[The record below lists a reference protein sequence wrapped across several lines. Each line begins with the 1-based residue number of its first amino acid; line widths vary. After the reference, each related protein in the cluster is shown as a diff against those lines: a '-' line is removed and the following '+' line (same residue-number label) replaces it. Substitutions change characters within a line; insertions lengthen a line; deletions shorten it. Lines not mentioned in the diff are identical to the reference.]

1 MYEFINT
8 LQRYNSFSNLQQ
20 FRQKKIIGVRTKTFS
35 THVTPKSGHDVR
47 GKRQNTHEKLLL
59 PELYGKTAASGHE
72 HRNHTLRC
80 DILLRNNVSLRIL
93 LVVSIRSISVNLR
106 HVCLSWV

>member
-1 MYEFINT
+1 M
-8 LQRYNSFSNLQQ
+8 
-20 FRQKKIIGVRTKTFS
+20 RTKTFS

-47 GKRQNTHEKLLL
+47 GKRQNTHENLLL

-80 DILLRNNVSLRIL
+80 DILLRNHVSLRIL
-93 LVVSIRSISVNLR
+93 LTSAFRSICINLR
-106 HVCLSWV
+106 HVCLSWVEEIHRNIQRPAVLVSNAAGKPLT